1 MSRDVMIET
10 ERLRLLPLTRQQAER
25 IVAENRDGQ
34 GWTTGYPRADDQDV
48 ARLFLVHNPGGET
61 LFGPLQI
68 VDRHTGLVIGGIGFF
83 WPPDADGK
91 VEFDYGIAPEVEG
104 RGYATEALRGLL
116 AWAFGNG
123 RVRRAVG
130 DTMPHNV
137 GSQRVMEKAGMR
149 RIETQERLC
158 YYEIT
163 ELEMIN
169 AGPAGAWRLGEPS
182 PTMTEMTHK
191 ITEALDA
198 A

>member
-10 ERLRLLPLTRQQAER
+10 ERLRLLPLTRQQAEH
-25 IVAENRDGQ
+25 VVVGNRDGQ
-34 GWTTGYPRADDQDV
+34 TWTAGYPRADDQDV
-48 ARLFLVHNPGGET
+48 ARLFLTHDPGGEP

-91 VEFDYGIAPEVEG
+91 VEFGYGVAPEVEG
-104 RGYATEALRGLL
+104 RGYATEALRALL
-116 AWAFGNG
+116 AWAFGTG
-123 RVRRAVG
+123 RVRRAVA

-137 GSQRVMEKAGMR
+137 ASQRVMEKAGMR
-149 RIETQERLC
+149 RIATPERLC

-169 AGPAGAWRLGEPS
+169 AGPAGTWRLGDLAS
-182 PTMTEMTHK
+182 TGVG
-191 ITEALDA
+191 
-198 A
+198 